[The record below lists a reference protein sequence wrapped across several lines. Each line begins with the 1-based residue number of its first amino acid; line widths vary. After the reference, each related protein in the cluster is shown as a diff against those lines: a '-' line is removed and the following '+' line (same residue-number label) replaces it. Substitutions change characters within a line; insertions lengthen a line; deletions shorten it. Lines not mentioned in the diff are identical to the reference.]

1 MKRYYGIAN
10 FSQKPDCYHKSTVS
24 AIVFMEF
31 SYPSELPIT
40 PFIPEIAAL
49 LNNHQVVVIAG
60 ETGSG
65 KTTQLPKICLDLSPD
80 RPGLIGCT
88 QPRRIAATTVARRVK
103 EELGGRGYLVGS
115 KIRFHDRTTRNT
127 RIKFMTDGVLL
138 AETRQDP
145 FLNQYRCIIVDE
157 AHERNLNVDFLL
169 GYLHRLLKRRG
180 DLQLIITSAT
190 IDTSAFAAHFGQAPV
205 LRVTGKTYPVRII
218 YQQPAE
224 TDDDSTYVDGCVDA
238 AATLC
243 TAYPPGDI
251 LIFLPTEKDI
261 RNCCEVLR
269 GRLPQ
274 RRILPLFGRL
284 QTTDQEQIFKQQQ
297 SLKIVVASNVAET
310 SLTVPGIRYV
320 VDSGLARIAVYNPRA
335 RTTNLPVTAISRANC
350 DQRAGRCGRIGPGT
364 CLRLYSEED
373 YLNRPQFPVPEIQ
386 RANLAEVILQMVS
399 LKLGDPFAFPF
410 LDPPKTGAIREGYR
424 MLHELGALTDSGR
437 LTDHGSIMARL
448 PIDPVISRILIEA
461 EKNNCLRET
470 VVIAAALA
478 IQDPRVRPADKE
490 QLADQAHAT
499 FHHPRSDFLMLLTIW
514 NRCFAEI
521 GGFSWSALK
530 RFCSRHYLSFQR
542 MREWI
547 DLHEQLSR
555 LLTERHRFTF
565 NDAEASYETVH
576 RSLLAGLFRQ
586 CARKTSG
593 ANYQGIGNRELVI
606 FPGSHQHARGGSWIM
621 AGSFIETSRLFAL
634 TVATI
639 EPEWIESAAAAFCS
653 YSWSNPRWQKK
664 TGRVVADETV
674 SLYGLVLISGRLVNF
689 GRRDP
694 KNRAEA
700 RKIFIQQALIDG
712 QISGSFGFLEHN
724 EDLLARWRDTEAR
737 LRKRDVIVDDGVIYD
752 FYDDRLHLSV
762 YDRHSLIKAVK
773 RDGEQ
778 QLLMSEADILLR
790 APGDRELIDYP
801 PTIRHGSTDIEL
813 RYHFEPGS
821 PDDGVTARIPQHL
834 IDSLKPELFD
844 WLVPGLLPEKTAFLI
859 KGLPKRL
866 RKRLIPVN
874 ETVERLLDEMPIGS
888 GACLKEMAR
897 SIAKLYNTA
906 IQPDDWPAEL
916 PDHLRMRF
924 VVVDQNNT
932 EIRSGR
938 DLRAL
943 QQQSHHPSADRVP
956 GRLQQADEALVQ
968 DLADTVFRTYH
979 FTSIKP
985 RLPLISEAGVTVA
998 ALYPALEPVAGGNG
1012 VQVVYL
1018 PDPDDARR
1026 RTTTGVHCLVQI
1038 SCQDQYRQLKRYLKT
1053 TFSGPSSM
1061 WLSSAFGSAGNGRDA
1076 IGRFVLDTLFPV
1088 DFDIFQA
1095 EDEYLRRLGDLHR
1108 TGLFAGGQRLVDS
1121 IMAVLRLRREAA
1133 TLIEKMKRD
1142 VPGADAAGNDLQRHL
1157 ELLLPADFL
1166 EHVNRDDLEHA
1177 GRFLKGLA
1185 IRIDRA
1191 SLNLARDREKQRPFL
1206 PHLGNTEDY
1215 RFALTGGDSGCRTA
1229 YRRYRFLVSER
1240 GISLFSPEIK
1250 TSEKVSE
1257 KIVNHAW
1264 QEVLSACPSSV
1275 TATGRRRP

>member
-1 MKRYYGIAN
+1 
-10 FSQKPDCYHKSTVS
+10 
-24 AIVFMEF
+24 MEF
-31 SYPSELPIT
+31 SYPAALPIT

-49 LNNHQVVVIAG
+49 LKEHQVVVIAG

-65 KTTQLPKICLDLSPD
+65 KTTQLPKICLDLAPD
-80 RPGLIGCT
+80 HPGLIGCT

-103 EELGGRGYLVGS
+103 EELGGHGYLVGS
-115 KIRFHDRTTRNT
+115 KIRFHDRTTQNT

-145 FLNQYRCIIVDE
+145 FLNRYRCIIVDE

-169 GYLHRLLKRRG
+169 GYLHRLLKKRSN
-180 DLQLIITSAT
+180 LQLIITSAT

-205 LRVTGKTYPVRII
+205 VQVTGKTYPVQII
-218 YQQPAE
+218 YQQPDE
-224 TDDDSTYVDGCVDA
+224 TDDDSTYVDACIDA

-243 TAYPPGDI
+243 TSYPPGDI
-251 LIFLPTEKDI
+251 LIFLPTERDI

-274 RRILPLFGRL
+274 RKILPLFGRL
-284 QTTDQEQIFKQQQ
+284 QTADQEQIFKQQAA
-297 SLKIVVASNVAET
+297 LKIVVASNVAET
-310 SLTVPGIRYV
+310 SLTVPGICYV
-320 VDSGLARIAVYNPRA
+320 IDSGLARIAVYNPRA

-350 DQRAGRCGRIGPGT
+350 DQRAGRCGRIGPGI
-364 CLRLYSEED
+364 CLRLYSEEE

-410 LDPPKTGAIREGYR
+410 LDPPKAGAIREGYR

-437 LTDHGSIMARL
+437 LTDYGSIMARL

-461 EKNNCLRET
+461 EKNACLREII
-470 VVIAAALA
+470 VIAAALA

-490 QLADQAHAT
+490 QLADQAHAA
-499 FHHPRSDFLMLLTIW
+499 FQHPQSDFLMLLTIW

-521 GGFSWSALK
+521 GSFSWSALK
-530 RFCSRHYLSFQR
+530 RFCSRYYLSFQR

-555 LLTERHRFTF
+555 LLTVHHRFTM
-565 NDAEASYETVH
+565 NDTEASYEAVH

-586 CARKTSG
+586 CARKTTGST
-593 ANYQGIGNRELVI
+593 YQGIGNRELVI
-606 FPGSHQHARGGSWIM
+606 FPGSHQHARGGPWIM

-653 YSWSNPRWQKK
+653 YSWTNPRWQKK

-689 GRRDP
+689 GRRDK

-712 QISGSFGFLEHN
+712 QISGSFRFLKHN
-724 EDLLARWRDTEAR
+724 EDLLARWRDAEAR

-752 FYDDRLHLSV
+752 FYDDRLHPSV

-778 QLLMSEADILLR
+778 QLLMTEADILLR

-801 PTIRHGSTDIEL
+801 PAIHHGSLDIEL

-821 PDDGVTARIPQHL
+821 PDDGVTALIPEYL

-844 WLVPGLLPEKTAFLI
+844 WLVPGLLPDKTAFLI
-859 KGLPKRL
+859 KGLPKRQ

-888 GACLKEMAR
+888 GIYLKEMTKA
-897 SIAKLYNTA
+897 IAKLHNTT

-924 VVVDQNNT
+924 VVVDQNGRET
-932 EIRSGR
+932 HSGR

-943 QQQSHHPSADRVP
+943 QQQFHHPSANRAP
-956 GRLQQADEALVQ
+956 GRLQQADEALVRE
-968 DLADTVFRTYH
+968 LEAAVFRSWQ
-979 FTSIKP
+979 FASVKP
-985 RLPLISEAGVTVA
+985 RLSLISETGLIVA
-998 ALYPALEPVAGGNG
+998 ALYPALEPVTGGNG
-1012 VQVVYL
+1012 VRVIYL
-1018 PDPDDARR
+1018 PDPEDARR
-1026 RTTTGVHCLVQI
+1026 RTATGVHCLLQI
-1038 SCQDQYRQLKRYLKT
+1038 SCQDQYRQLRRYLKT
-1053 TFSGPSSM
+1053 TFSGPSST
-1061 WLSSAFGSAGNGRDA
+1061 WLSSSLGSAGNAREA
-1076 IGRFVLDTLFPV
+1076 IERFVLNALFPV

-1095 EDEYLRRLGDLHR
+1095 EDEFRRRLDEMRR
-1108 TGLFAGGQRLVDS
+1108 TGLFAGGQHLVDS
-1121 IMAVLRLRREAA
+1121 IMALLRRRREAA
-1133 TLIEKMKRD
+1133 MLIEKLKRD
-1142 VPGADAAGNDLQRHL
+1142 VPAADASCSDLQRHL
-1157 ELLLPADFL
+1157 DLLLPVDFL
-1166 EHVNRDDLEHA
+1166 EHAHSDDLDHT

-1185 IRIDRA
+1185 IRVDRA
-1191 SLNLARDREKQRPFL
+1191 SHNLIRDREKQLPFL
-1206 PHLGNTEDY
+1206 SHLGNTEDY
-1215 RFALTGGDSGCRTA
+1215 RAALTGGDSTCRAT
-1229 YRRYRFLVSER
+1229 YRRYRFLVAEL

-1257 KIVNHAW
+1257 KIVNRAW
-1264 QEVLSACPSSV
+1264 QEVLSTCPSV
-1275 TATGRRRP
+1275 PATDRRRP